1 MSDGSQSCLGLIA
14 GDGRLP
20 FEVARSAR
28 AEGRRV
34 CVVGYPGITDPGLE
48 KEVDSFTWLS
58 LGQFTKLL
66 DEFSRQ
72 QVREAVMAGKVSKLH
87 LYRGS
92 KTLQPDRRALDLFDG
107 IDDLRDDSIL
117 AAIARA
123 LGEEGVELLP
133 QLQFCPNL
141 VAQPGILGRIAP
153 SRAQFDDIAFAWPI
167 AKALGEFD
175 VGQSVVV
182 ESRAVLA
189 VEAIEGTDA
198 AVQRGGALG
207 SGGASLVKVAKPAQ
221 DLRFDLPTIGP
232 ETLRVMLEARVTALA
247 FEAHCTIILDREELL
262 RNANANGV
270 PVVAIGPEGPTDIAN
285 SNLIDS

>member
-1 MSDGSQSCLGLIA
+1 M
-14 GDGRLP
+14 
-20 FEVARSAR
+20 
-28 AEGRRV
+28 
-34 CVVGYPGITDPGLE
+34 
-48 KEVDSFTWLS
+48 
-58 LGQFTKLL
+58 
-66 DEFSRQ
+66 
-72 QVREAVMAGKVSKLH
+72 
-87 LYRGS
+87 
-92 KTLQPDRRALDLFDG
+92 
-107 IDDLRDDSIL
+107 
-117 AAIARA
+117 
-123 LGEEGVELLP
+123 
-133 QLQFCPNL
+133 
-141 VAQPGILGRIAP
+141 GRIAP